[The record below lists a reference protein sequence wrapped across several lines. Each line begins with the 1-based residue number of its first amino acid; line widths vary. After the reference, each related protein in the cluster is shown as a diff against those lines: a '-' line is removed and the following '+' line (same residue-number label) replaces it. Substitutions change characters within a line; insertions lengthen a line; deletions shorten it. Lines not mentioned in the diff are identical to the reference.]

1 LLFLPPAPESDS
13 DFRLASLEQSLS
25 SGIVVG
31 FRADRG
37 DLVTGTN
44 TLVVVVIDPGG
55 QRYQQLV
62 SFAVTGSAAAANDA
76 VRLPVATGRKSVRD
90 PAVSPGGIDLHLHP
104 KAVGNRLKP
113 GRDSFVRNSALHLQG
128 FRRN

>member
-1 LLFLPPAPESDS
+1 MTAAK
-13 DFRLASLEQSLS
+13 RANLEQSLS
-25 SGIVVG
+25 SGIVVR

-62 SFAVTGSAAAANDA
+62 SFAVTGAATAGNDV
-76 VRLPVATGRKSVRD
+76 VRLPVATGRKPVRN
-90 PAVSPGGIDLHLHP
+90 PAGSPGSIDLHLHP
-104 KAVGNRLKP
+104 KAVGDRLKP
-113 GRDSFVRNSALHLQG
+113 SRDSFVRNSALHLQG